1 MDDIELGTI
10 DYARDPP
17 HPRESN
23 AKSGACT
30 RASKRVV
37 DLLRARRVAKAYA
50 PTLTG
55 VLYRKKE
62 ASDSVKRSRQVC
74 GSRFAS
80 VIVCVSDVSGTGF
93 VFKFAGC
100 TPCTNH
106 ATYEPTAAETGYWA
120 VTTERSA
127 AWRRTRRLSRAP

>member
-30 RASKRVV
+30 RASKRAV

-55 VLYRKKE
+55 VLYRKK
-62 ASDSVKRSRQVC
+62 KRPTVLRDLARYACRALPVLSC
-74 GSRFAS
+74 AS
-80 VIVCVSDVSGTGF
+80 VMCQVQALFSSLLGAHHAQTMQRTNQLPLKRDTGQ
-93 VFKFAGC
+93 
-100 TPCTNH
+100 
-106 ATYEPTAAETGYWA
+106 
-120 VTTERSA
+120 
-127 AWRRTRRLSRAP
+127 